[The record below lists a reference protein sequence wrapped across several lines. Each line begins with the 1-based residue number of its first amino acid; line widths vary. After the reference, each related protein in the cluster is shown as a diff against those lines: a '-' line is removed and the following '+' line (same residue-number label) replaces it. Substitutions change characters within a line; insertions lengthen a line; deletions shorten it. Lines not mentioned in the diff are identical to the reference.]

1 MNNKKG
7 NSPVEQIDVI
17 SIVKDVFREWLVIIL
32 LSVSVALFANAW
44 MNYSYVPQYTA
55 SSTFVVTAKG
65 MNTNIYQNL
74 TSAKELAV
82 NFSNILE
89 SNVLKKK
96 VTEDLGMSSFN
107 ATTSVE
113 ILPETNLIELKVTA
127 GTAYDAYRIMNS
139 IMSNYNS
146 VSDYVISNVILEVI
160 KAPTI
165 PVAPSNPLNTRS
177 VMKKAAVITA
187 AVLVLGLAVL
197 SYLKDTVKNKNEVS
211 EKIDAKLLGIVSHE
225 RKAKTLKEIKKAKSL
240 SMLISNPL
248 LSFRFVE
255 SNKMMAARVRSK
267 LDKHG
272 HKVVMLT
279 SVIENEGKSTVAANL
294 ALSLVQENKKV
305 LLLDCDFRKPA
316 QYKIFEADEKYIVN
330 LPEMLSGNIDLNVL
344 SKQFEDTGLYTVFNK
359 KSSTRLESL
368 LEKGGL
374 QKFLELAKDEMDYI
388 IMDTSPM
395 ALISDTEELAHLAD
409 ATILVVRQDTV
420 LAKDINDAV
429 DTLEK
434 TGTDLLGCI
443 FNDATSGIRDR
454 VGHYGYGG
462 YYGYG
467 RYGYGRYGYG
477 GRNGKRAD

>member
-1 MNNKKG
+1 MKSNKG
-7 NSPVEQIDVI
+7 NSLVEQLDIL
-17 SIVKDVFREWLVIIL
+17 SIVKDVLREWWVIL
-32 LSVSVALFANAW
+32 LLSLSMALFVNAW
-44 MNYSYVPQYTA
+44 MNYSYSPQYTA

-74 TSAKELAV
+74 TSAKELAT

-96 VTEDLGMSSFN
+96 IADELGMEAFA

-113 ILPETNLIELKVTA
+113 ILPETNLIQLQVTA
-127 GTAYDAYRIMNS
+127 DTAYDAYRIMKS
-139 IMSNYNS
+139 IMNNYNT

-160 KAPTI
+160 KHPVIPTS
-165 PVAPSNPLNTRS
+165 PSNPLNTS
-177 VMKKAAVITA
+177 GAMKKAFVLTA
-187 AVLVLGLAVL
+187 AALILGLAVL
-197 SYLKDTVKNKNEVS
+197 SYLKDTVKNKDEVS
-211 EKIDAKLLGIVSHE
+211 DKIDAKLLGIVSHE
-225 RKAKTLKEIKKAKSL
+225 RKAKTFKEIKKAKRL
-240 SMLISNPL
+240 SMLINNPL

-255 SNKMMAARVRSK
+255 SNKMMASRVRSK

-305 LLLDCDFRKPA
+305 LLIDCDFRKPA
-316 QYKIFEADEKYIVN
+316 QYKIFEAKDEDIVN
-330 LPEMLSGNIDLNVL
+330 FPELLTGNIDFNILT
-344 SKQFEDTGLYTVFNK
+344 KKYGDTGLYTVFNK
-359 KSSTRLESL
+359 KASTNLEKL
-368 LEKGGL
+368 LEQGGL
-374 QKFLELAKDEMDYI
+374 QKLLEIARDEMDYI

-395 ALISDTEELAHLAD
+395 ALISDTEELAQLAD
-409 ATILVVRQDTV
+409 ATILVVRQDMV

-429 DTLEK
+429 DALEK
-434 TGTDLLGCI
+434 TDAEMLGCI
-443 FNDATSGIRDR
+443 FNDATSGIAEGVSR
-454 VGHYGYGG
+454 YGYGG

-477 GRNGKRAD
+477 GRYGKRAD